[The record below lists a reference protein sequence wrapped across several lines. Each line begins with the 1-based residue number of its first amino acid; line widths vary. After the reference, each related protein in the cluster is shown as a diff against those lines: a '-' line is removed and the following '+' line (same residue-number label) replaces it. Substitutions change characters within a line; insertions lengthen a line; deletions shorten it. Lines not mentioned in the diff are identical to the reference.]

1 MTGLVTAYRPVVPG
15 VFLLPN
21 CCGGLSTLSLDP
33 LDFCADVF
41 QALLLAAV
49 EADEADEAAAAAA
62 AAFSFIN
69 FPTNLVDVG
78 IPVATSITD
87 NFRPGC
93 RGLPGGGSGVLAV
106 VSAVGEAAFTVT
118 LAALPAASSGTF
130 AV

>member
-49 EADEADEAAAAAA
+49 EADEAAAAA

-93 RGLPGGGSGVLAV
+93 RGLPGGGGSGVLAV
-106 VSAVGEAAFTVT
+106 VSALGEAASTVT
-118 LAALPAASSGTF
+118 LAALPSASSGTF
-130 AV
+130 AI

>member
-1 MTGLVTAYRPVVPG
+1 MTGLVTTHRPAVPG

-49 EADEADEAAAAAA
+49 EADEAAAAA

-106 VSAVGEAAFTVT
+106 ASAVGEAASTVT
-118 LAALPAASSGTF
+118 LAPLPSASSGTL
-130 AV
+130 AMV

>member
-1 MTGLVTAYRPVVPG
+1 MVTSRDSRAVPG

-62 AAFSFIN
+62 AFSFIN

-106 VSAVGEAAFTVT
+106 ASAVGEAASTVT
-118 LAALPAASSGTF
+118 LAALPSASSGTF
-130 AV
+130 AI

>member
-49 EADEADEAAAAAA
+49 EADEAAAAA
-62 AAFSFIN
+62 AAFSFIS

-93 RGLPGGGSGVLAV
+93 RGLPGGGSGVLLSAV
-106 VSAVGEAAFTVT
+106 AVGEAAFTVT
-118 LAALPAASSGTF
+118 LVALPSASSGTF
-130 AV
+130 AI